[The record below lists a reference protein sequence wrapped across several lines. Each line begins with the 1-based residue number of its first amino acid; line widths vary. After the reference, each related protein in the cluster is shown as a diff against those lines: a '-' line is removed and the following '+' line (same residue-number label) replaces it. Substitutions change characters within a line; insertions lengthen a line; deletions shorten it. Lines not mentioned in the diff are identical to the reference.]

1 MNKVINKRISLPPSL
16 SGICIPYGLL
26 GPARN

>member
-1 MNKVINKRISLPPSL
+1 MNKVITKRISLLLLL